1 MEINK
6 NQHQQSIC
14 RYSKP
19 KLFQG
24 SGQRTSCS
32 SPTTLVYNL
41 VNTKPTQTHKIN
53 LHATEII
60 SELYNCSV
68 VQILHIK
75 YTLFSLNSI
84 LISLMG
90 ISVKWCLEAQQIW
103 SAVAGRKV
111 KQFFAPGH
119 ISIIISLLCHTLLMN
134 HIALK

>member
-60 SELYNCSV
+60 SEELENCTTNFAS
-68 VQILHIK
+68 K
-75 YTLFSLNSI
+75 YTLFSLKSI